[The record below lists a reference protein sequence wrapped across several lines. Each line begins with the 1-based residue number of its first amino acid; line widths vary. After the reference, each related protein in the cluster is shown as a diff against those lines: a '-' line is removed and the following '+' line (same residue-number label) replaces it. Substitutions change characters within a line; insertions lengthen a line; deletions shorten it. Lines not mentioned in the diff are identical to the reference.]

1 MKSIQRNLAWRLVF
15 ITVAL
20 FAAAGTGL
28 YFYVS
33 SRLTRE
39 FDRSLLSRAQF
50 VSGMVLFEDA
60 KLEFTANDAELAPF
74 RDGQDPAYF
83 ELWAGDNVF
92 SRSPSLGAGD
102 LAIPVRHN
110 EARRVTLPNGVKGR
124 AISVQFHARI
134 DADDY
139 PAAEAAHLPIFTVVL
154 AQDTRELDVTLGL
167 LASSLI
173 LMMVF
178 VSAASVLAVLLA
190 VRRGLGPLHE
200 LAREVDAIGAD
211 SMHYRFVIDRLPL
224 ELRPIAQRLNELLLR
239 LENAFSRERRFTA
252 DVAHELRTPIA
263 ELRSMAEVALR
274 WLDDAATE
282 QNYRDALAIAT
293 QMESLVTTLLSL
305 ARCEARSIPV
315 VMQQVDLPRL
325 LSAAWEPHRAL
336 AESRALRLHS
346 NLPTSLV
353 IQTDP
358 ALMSPLLSNLLSNAV
373 TYASKGGEIWCE
385 LAQIGSALE
394 LSISNTQ
401 SELVADDLEHLFRP
415 FWRKDRARTSGTGSG
430 LGLCLVNAYAKLLGV
445 EIVASL
451 PRPGI
456 FRITL
461 EFPPASAAAKLNT
474 PVWRATGAN
483 ELDPVGN

>member
-20 FAAAGTGL
+20 FAAAGAGL

-39 FDRSLLSRAQF
+39 FDRALLSRAQL
-50 VSGMVLFEDA
+50 VGGMVLFEDA
-60 KLEFTANDAELAPF
+60 QLEFTANDAELEPF
-74 RDGQDPAYF
+74 RDGRDPAYF
-83 ELWAGDNVF
+83 EIWAGDKVF
-92 SRSPSLGAGD
+92 SRSPSLGSRD
-102 LAIPVRHN
+102 LALPSAPSA
-110 EARRVTLPNGVKGR
+110 ARRVTLPNGVKGR
-124 AISVQFHARI
+124 EISLQFHVRI

-154 AQDTRELDVTLGL
+154 AQDTRELDETLGL

-173 LMMVF
+173 LMTVL
-178 VSAASVLAVLLA
+178 VAAASVLAVVFS

-211 SMHYRFVIDRLPL
+211 SMHYRFVFDHLPA

-274 WLDDAATE
+274 WLDDSAAE
-282 QNYRDALAIAT
+282 QNYRDALAIST

-315 VMQQVDLPRL
+315 AMEQVDLPRL

-336 AESRALRLHS
+336 AESRALRMHS
-346 NLPTSLV
+346 NLPSSQI

-373 TYASKGGEIWCE
+373 TYASKDGEIWCG
-385 LAQIGSALE
+385 LAQIGSAME

-401 SELVADDLEHLFRP
+401 SELETDDLEHLFQP
-415 FWRKDRARTSGTGSG
+415 FWRKDRARTSGAGSG
-430 LGLCLVNAYAKLLGV
+430 LGLCLVNAYAKLLGIEV
-445 EIVASL
+445 SATL
-451 PRPGI
+451 PHPGI

-461 EFPPASAAAKLNT
+461 KFPPTSAAAKSNST
-474 PVWRATGAN
+474 VWRTAGAN
-483 ELDPVGN
+483 EVEAI

>member
-1 MKSIQRNLAWRLVF
+1 MKSIQRNLAWRLVI
-15 ITVAL
+15 ITVTL
-20 FAAAGTGL
+20 FAAAGAGL
-28 YFYVS
+28 YLYVG

-39 FDRSLLSRAQF
+39 FDRALLSRAQL

-60 KLEFTANDAELAPF
+60 QLEFTANDAELEPF
-74 RDGQDPAYF
+74 RGGADPAYF
-83 ELWAGDNVF
+83 EIWAGDKVF
-92 SRSPSLGAGD
+92 SRSPSLGSGD
-102 LAIPVRHN
+102 LALPSTHSA
-110 EARRVTLPNGVKGR
+110 ARRVTLPNGLKGR
-124 AISVQFHARI
+124 EISLQFHVRI
-134 DADDY
+134 DSDDY

-154 AQDTRELDVTLGL
+154 AQDTRELDETLSL

-173 LMMVF
+173 LMTALIA
-178 VSAASVLAVLLA
+178 AASVLAVVLS

-211 SMHYRFVIDRLPL
+211 SMHYRFAIDHLPA

-239 LENAFSRERRFTA
+239 LEKAFSRERRFTA

-274 WLDDAATE
+274 WLDDAAAE

-315 VMQQVDLPRL
+315 MMQQADLCKG
-325 LSAAWEPHRAL
+325 LSAAWEPHRAQ
-336 AESRALRLHS
+336 AETRALRLHS
-346 NLPTSLV
+346 NLPASLL

-358 ALMSPLLSNLLSNAV
+358 ALMSPLLSNLLSNAA
-373 TYASKGGEIWCE
+373 TYTSEAGEIWCE

-401 SELVADDLEHLFRP
+401 SELVTDDLEHLFQP
-415 FWRKDRARTSGTGSG
+415 FWRKDRARTSGAGSG
-430 LGLCLVNAYAKLLGV
+430 LGLCLVNAYAKLLGIEV
-445 EIVASL
+445 VATL

-456 FRITL
+456 FRISL
-461 EFPPASAAAKLNT
+461 KFPPTSAAAKLNT
-474 PVWRATGAN
+474 PVWRTAGAS
-483 ELDPVGN
+483 EVKAV

>member
-20 FAAAGTGL
+20 FAVAGAGL

-39 FDRSLLSRAQF
+39 FDRALLSRAQF
-50 VSGMVLFEDA
+50 VAGMVLFEDA
-60 KLEFTANDAELAPF
+60 QLEFTANDAELEPF

-83 ELWAGDNVF
+83 EIWAGDKVF
-92 SRSPSLGAGD
+92 SRSPSLGSRD
-102 LAIPVRHN
+102 LALPSAKN
-110 EARRVTLPNGVKGR
+110 EARRVTLPNGAKGR
-124 AISVQFHARI
+124 EISLQFHVRI

-154 AQDTRELDVTLGL
+154 AQDTRELDETLGL

-173 LMMVF
+173 LMTALVA
-178 VSAASVLAVLLA
+178 AASVLAVILS

-200 LAREVDAIGAD
+200 LAREVAAIGAD
-211 SMHYRFVIDRLPL
+211 SMHYRFAIDHLPS

-239 LENAFSRERRFTA
+239 LEKAFARERRFTA

-274 WLDDAATE
+274 WLDDASAE
-282 QNYRDALAIAT
+282 QNYRDALAIAA

-325 LSAAWEPHRAL
+325 VSAAWEPHRA
-336 AESRALRLHS
+336 AGESRALRMHS

-358 ALMSPLLSNLLSNAV
+358 ALISPLLSNLLSNAV
-373 TYASKGGEIWCE
+373 TYSIDAGEIWCE

-394 LSISNTQ
+394 LSISNPQ
-401 SELVADDLEHLFRP
+401 SELVTDDLEHLFQP

-430 LGLCLVNAYAKLLGV
+430 LGLCLVNAYAKLL
-445 EIVASL
+445 EIGIAATL

-461 EFPPASAAAKLNT
+461 KFPPTSAAAKSNT
-474 PVWRATGAN
+474 PAWRATGAN
-483 ELDPVGN
+483 ELDHVGN